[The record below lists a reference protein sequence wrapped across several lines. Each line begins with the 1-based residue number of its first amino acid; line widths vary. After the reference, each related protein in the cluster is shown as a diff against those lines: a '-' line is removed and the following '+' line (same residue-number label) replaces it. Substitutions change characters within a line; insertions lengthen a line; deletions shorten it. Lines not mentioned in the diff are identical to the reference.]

1 MSILKAGVS
10 LVGDLSSHAA
20 YPGLVSSPTEE
31 VGPQASVQ
39 QRKALGVSTPTA
51 QRSESERNTGTYR

>member
-31 VGPQASVQ
+31 VGPQASV
-39 QRKALGVSTPTA
+39 
-51 QRSESERNTGTYR
+51 